1 VFYNERCKPVLAR
14 AKIRNSGHSNLPAR
28 AGKET
33 QPSIRRRWPRCSSSR
48 AAGLV
53 AMRVLLGAVLGVCL
67 SLQALAADPGLS
79 FVTLGDWGGA
89 ALGGDSAYAPQTVS
103 RVAQQMEKTMTARH
117 ARFVVNT
124 GDNFYWCGIQ
134 NTSDFQI
141 ETDWVEPYRG
151 VPQVPWYGSLGN
163 HEYGYSVEA
172 QLQLGETYPNW
183 ILPSRYYS
191 KRLQLE
197 GPHFMS
203 LIVLDSSPCVSE
215 YRSSDP
221 KGWDPC
227 STQCVVLLVAL
238 HAASFPPPS
247 APRLPLD

>member
-1 VFYNERCKPVLAR
+1 
-14 AKIRNSGHSNLPAR
+14 
-28 AGKET
+28 
-33 QPSIRRRWPRCSSSR
+33 
-48 AAGLV
+48 LV

>member
-1 VFYNERCKPVLAR
+1 MQSSLYSRGPKFAIPVIRTCPRAR
-14 AKIRNSGHSNLPAR
+14 AKRRNPPAPLPGR
-28 AGKET
+28 ALL
-33 QPSIRRRWPRCSSSR
+33 QL
-48 AAGLV
+48 AGLV
-53 AMRVLLGAVLGVCL
+53 AMRVLLGAVLGVSL